1 MAKRRKYVVLVR
13 RNSPQQVNV
22 NGRTFNA
29 NFRRGKRSELPAH
42 ITF

>member
-22 NGRTFNA
+22 NDRTFNA
-29 NFRRGKRSELPAH
+29 NFRRGKKGQSCPQ
-42 ITF
+42 I